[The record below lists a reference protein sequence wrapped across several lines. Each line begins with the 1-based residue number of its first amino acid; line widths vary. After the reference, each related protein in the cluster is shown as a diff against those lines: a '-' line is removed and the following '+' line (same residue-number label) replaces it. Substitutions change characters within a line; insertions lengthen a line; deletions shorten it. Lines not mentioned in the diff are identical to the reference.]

1 MGISEFF
8 KRLTK
13 SKDPNSKRSRW
24 DMAQM
29 VAGKHI
35 KYVTEKQDDVDVVIG
50 REGGFNIREG
60 DLIVYAS
67 SKVLFRAEID
77 NLQIWELLSKDGVV
91 LTGPDIESGGKMRT
105 VVAYYVYYRK

>member
-1 MGISEFF
+1 MGVSSFF
-8 KRLTK
+8 KKMTK

-24 DMAQM
+24 DMAEM
-29 VAGKHI
+29 IAGKHI
-35 KYVTEKQDDVDVVIG
+35 KYVTEKQNDVDVVIG

-60 DLIVYAS
+60 DLLVFAS

-91 LTGPDIESGGKMRT
+91 LTGYDKESGKERT
-105 VVAYYVYYRK
+105 LIAHYVYYRK

>member
-1 MGISEFF
+1 MGIANFF

-29 VAGKHI
+29 ICGKHI
-35 KYVTEKQDDVDVVIG
+35 RYVSEKQNDVDVIIG
-50 REGGFNIREG
+50 REGGFNIREE
-60 DLIVYAS
+60 DLLVYAS
-67 SKVLFRAEID
+67 SRVVFRAKID
-77 NLQIWELLSKDGVV
+77 ELQIWELLSKDGVV
-91 LTGPDIESGGKMRT
+91 LTGYDKETQRERT